1 MPSAAPFTAMNHV
14 TAISFSPTGGT
25 QKGVLSIAEALD
37 ADRDF
42 LDLTL
47 QPPTGRNPFGP
58 QDFVV
63 FGAPVYSGR
72 LPSPAAARFSM
83 LRGQNT
89 PCIVTVTYGNRDFDD
104 ALLELAQLVTPLG
117 FRPVAAAALVAQ
129 HTYGEIAVG
138 RPDEDDLAQNVSF
151 AQKVRQKLERGEL
164 APPAIPGNFPYRE
177 GGAGTFHPKTSDAC
191 VHCGLC
197 VCECPVGA
205 IDADYPS
212 CIDAAHCLS
221 CFRCIKV
228 CPTGAKNMNTPA
240 YRTFASAFSLKLRER
255 KDNLYLL

>member
-14 TAISFSPTGGT
+14 TAVSFSPTGGS
-25 QKGVLSIAEALD
+25 QKGALSIARELD
-37 ADRDF
+37 PNCSF

-47 QPPTGRNPFGP
+47 QPP
-58 QDFVV
+58 
-63 FGAPVYSGR
+63 
-72 LPSPAAARFSM
+72 AAREPLAQRIWWFSRPGLLGPPSFSCNRPILHAARSKYPLHCHRD
-83 LRGQNT
+83 LRQQ
-89 PCIVTVTYGNRDFDD
+89 DFDD

-117 FRPVAAAALVAQ
+117 FRPLAAAALVAQ

-138 RPDEDDLAQNVSF
+138 RPDQADLEQNVLF
-151 AQKVRQKLERGEL
+151 AQQVRQKLDQGGTT
-164 APPAIPGNFPYRE
+164 PPAIPGNFPYRE

-197 VCECPVGA
+197 VRECPVGA
-205 IDADYPS
+205 IDAEDPS
-212 CIDAAHCLS
+212 RIDAAHCLS

>member
-138 RPDEDDLAQNVSF
+138 RPD
-151 AQKVRQKLERGEL
+151 
-164 APPAIPGNFPYRE
+164 
-177 GGAGTFHPKTSDAC
+177 
-191 VHCGLC
+191 
-197 VCECPVGA
+197 
-205 IDADYPS
+205 
-212 CIDAAHCLS
+212 
-221 CFRCIKV
+221 
-228 CPTGAKNMNTPA
+228 
-240 YRTFASAFSLKLRER
+240 
-255 KDNLYLL
+255 

>member
-1 MPSAAPFTAMNHV
+1 MKKKLNLFCVLIFVALIGDILSMSNAFITGFNTGMKHGSERRDV
-14 TAISFSPTGGT
+14 TETSPNKYNSISLLP
-25 QKGVLSIAEALD
+25 
-37 ADRDF
+37 ADM
-42 LDLTL
+42 TE
-47 QPPTGRNPFGP
+47 TN
-58 QDFVV
+58 
-63 FGAPVYSGR
+63 A
-72 LPSPAAARFSM
+72 
-83 LRGQNT
+83 
-89 PCIVTVTYGNRDFDD
+89 VTVTDNATGKACKVWPTQLMVPKAGSTGLLASMFTLAYTLAFG
-104 ALLELAQLVTPLG
+104 AL
-117 FRPVAAAALVAQ
+117 AAAALVAQ

-197 VCECPVGA
+197 VRECPVGA
-205 IDADYPS
+205 IDADDPS

>member
-1 MPSAAPFTAMNHV
+1 MYQTV
-14 TAISFSPTGGT
+14 TALYFSPTGNT
-25 QKGVLSIAEALD
+25 RKSVEAM
-37 ADRDF
+37 AKAITPQIQSV
-42 LDLTL
+42 DLTAL
-47 QPPTGRNPFGP
+47 KPVEPHTFSA
-58 QDFVV
+58 QDLVI
-63 FGAPVYSGR
+63 FGAPVYGGR
-72 LPSPAAARFSM
+72 IPAVARQRF
-83 LRGQNT
+83 LNFQGQGT
-89 PCIVTVTYGNRDFDD
+89 PCLVAVTYGNRDFDD

-138 RPDEDDLAQNVSF
+138 RPDEDDLAQNISF

-197 VCECPVGA
+197 VRECPVGA
-205 IDADYPS
+205 IDADDPS